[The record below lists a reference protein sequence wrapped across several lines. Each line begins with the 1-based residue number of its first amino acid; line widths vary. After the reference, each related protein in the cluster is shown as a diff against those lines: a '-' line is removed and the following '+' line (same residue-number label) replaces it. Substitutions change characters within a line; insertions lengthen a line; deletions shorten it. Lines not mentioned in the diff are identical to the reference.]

1 MAVKLFI
8 GNLSWDTTDT
18 TLRDFFAQAGTV
30 VSASVIMDKYTGR
43 SRGFA
48 FVEMSSDD
56 EARKAIE
63 TLNNQTLD
71 GRVIVVNEAKPQ
83 APRDSSSFRGG
94 GGGGGGYRGGGGGGG
109 GFRGGDRGG
118 RSGGHGGDR
127 GGNDRG
133 GRDW

>member
-1 MAVKLFI
+1 MAVKLFV

-63 TLNNQTLD
+63 TQNNQTLD

-83 APRDSSSFRGG
+83 APRDSNFRGG
-94 GGGGGGYRGGGGGGG
+94 GGGYRGGGGG

-118 RSGGHGGDR
+118 RGGGHGGDR